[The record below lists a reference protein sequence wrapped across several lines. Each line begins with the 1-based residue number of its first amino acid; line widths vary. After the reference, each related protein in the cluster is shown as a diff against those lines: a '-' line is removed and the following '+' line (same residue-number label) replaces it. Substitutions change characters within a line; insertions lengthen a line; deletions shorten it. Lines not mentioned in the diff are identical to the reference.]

1 MTNSPDRD
9 SGNTPNINRRFW
21 LIVLTRTSIVTGFI
35 SLLGIGGAAW
45 WLSIFVNEQLAP
57 LIEKQ
62 LTESLKRPI
71 KLGKIERVSL
81 TGMRFGPSSLPATS
95 TDKTNASTQA
105 VEVGFNPLE
114 VIINRSLN
122 LDLTF
127 IQPKLYAQ
135 QGKDG
140 NWIKIETPGQ
150 QQDSPIKAEVNYI
163 EFRNADV
170 TLVPQTIT
178 NITPNQPTE
187 KQKKSVTPSFPI
199 IFNQVSGNAYL
210 KNESHRIQFD
220 VNGVAIAGGNFKIKG
235 EYLRTK
241 NQPAWPPAQVNLLVQ
256 AQNLLAAD
264 VDRLIP
270 LPIDLQAGRVDGNFT
285 AEFAA
290 KDKLPNLIGTAS
302 FREVTAAIEPL
313 PQKFTKANGL
323 LRLKGQ
329 NVTVEDTSAFY
340 GKTFGEATGSID
352 LNQGFNLAAKVKAV
366 NVNDLLD
373 TFEITLPIA
382 AKGEFKID
390 LTVKGD
396 FNSPVVAGSLLN
408 NKIAQLDKIDIARLS
423 ADFAIQENILT
434 AKNIKVNPAAGG
446 DISGNGKLK
455 ISEPLGLVADF
466 LAKDIPGDAIAKVY
480 NIPTAPIAIGKIQAK
495 TQIFGPPTNL
505 KAIVNFQAAEA
516 SYATTGSLVINKN
529 IAFLRDAKIDV
540 GTGNVTA
547 QGFLDNKRFQVL
559 LNAEKIALDR
569 LKTLPNI
576 PLPINQGEVNGNLN
590 IFGKTAA
597 INLNTIQAEMQGKLN
612 LAGGNVNARGNL
624 NNGQWQAFI
633 NSNNLPLKSIN
644 LTAILPNLANNQ
656 YIPTISLLQQTEIIT
671 SNLELRGNTISLQPA
686 NIQAKGQVN
695 LNIAGGNVNINEINF
710 TNNNL
715 QARVAVS
722 PLSLN
727 QFITPELILKI
738 PYKIPKPAIN
748 TLRQSKLNAVDL
760 NIAANLDKSY
770 NISNLQATGQ
780 IGLNIAGGSVNI
792 RELNLRNNDII
803 AQINTA
809 QIQTGEIL
817 PLFPG
822 TLNSQLQIQASL
834 LSLTPENIRTSGN
847 INFVPNKN
855 TIPGIFDYLAGSPL
869 TAKFAWNGEKLNI
882 ENATAPGLNANGY
895 ILANFPQGIP
905 NINSFDLNV
914 KASNFN
920 LKSINLQAL
929 PVSLPITPNIAGRV
943 DFDGRI
949 AGNLATPRINGNV
962 GLYDFAI
969 NNIAVE
975 PVLKGGFTSTLEK
988 LDFNLAGKQD
998 KIALNL
1004 DFTKGF
1010 GIEALNSFNIQR
1022 GEAIASGTVRN
1033 NLLITNIQNFAL
1045 NTLNITPPLNNLP
1058 TNLQNI
1064 IGSGILAGNL
1074 SGKFDINLTN
1084 FAIAGTTNINNIRFG
1099 NINTQAVAAK
1109 FNWNGQKLELND
1121 ASVNNLSIAS
1131 QGILA
1136 PKILA
1141 PKLNA
1146 NGFITANFNTG
1157 LTPQIGEFNLN
1168 IQANKFNLQSLPTQ
1182 AIISAIVPQYSAPII
1197 QGEIDFKGNIA
1208 GTLNSPKLQGDI
1220 ALYKFGINQIAF
1232 EPILQGGIKFN
1243 TREGVDFRLNG
1254 KQEQIALNL
1263 DTLFRPVSFNIRQG
1277 EATIKGISRGEN
1289 LLVNL
1294 QSFPLATIN
1303 LNLPA
1308 PIGPGIVTGNMSGDI
1323 QLPRN
1328 LNNFDLAKLNTAG
1341 KVSIANL
1348 RIGRFNPGNLEAAFN
1363 VINGVANLG
1372 NVELQQDGGKY
1383 LLRDTRITLDKNPQI
1398 QGNLSILNGQI
1409 KTILTAVQWF
1419 DIKDIARGLQPPTF
1433 GKASDLG
1440 TVESNLSNVSLLN
1453 QLRRISELEE
1463 LVQQRE
1469 NARRNNLPP
1478 LTDFQGTFGG
1488 EIKFAGSLQGNLSA
1502 NFDLSGQN
1510 WQWGIVNFQNFVAK
1524 GSLENGILTVVP
1536 FRLQSDN
1543 RLISFSGSLGGE
1555 NLSGQLR
1562 VVNLPII
1569 DLRNFLALVPVQE
1582 VRNIAATPIDITGN
1596 LNVIATL
1603 AGKKE
1608 NPLAR
1613 GEISLVEGTLNR
1625 QQIQTALG
1633 SFSYANARLNFG
1645 AGLRV
1650 TGPEPLQV
1658 NGSIPYRL
1666 PFMTVFPDSDRI
1678 SLNVSVQNE
1687 GLALL
1692 NLVNNQIAWI
1702 KGEGKVE
1709 LMVSGTVFR
1718 PEASGE
1724 AVFKNAEI
1732 KATALPENITGL
1744 TGTAKF
1750 KRDRISID
1758 NIQGLFSQGNLS
1770 VTGVLPLVSNLQ
1782 PEDKDFK
1789 NPLTVN
1795 LDKLAMNLRGL
1806 YKGNVNGKVLL
1817 TGNALLP
1824 KIGGEITLSD
1834 GNVLLSDPRSV
1845 TLATQSQQINGIQPE
1860 FNNLKLIL
1868 GDGVLVTRAPVLEFA
1883 ADGKLQINGSIND
1896 IQPQGIIRLK
1906 RGEVNLFTTQ
1916 FRVDRDYRQT
1926 AEFIPNRGLDPILN
1940 VRLAALVSEVA
1951 NNKLPISTTVGGE
1964 INEQIIPGFT
1974 GSQTVRV
1981 IAQVN
1986 SPASEL
1992 FDNLRLSS
2000 SPSRSE
2006 AEIVALIGGGFINTL
2021 GRGDST
2027 LALANLAGS
2036 AILGNIQNVIL
2047 DATKLN
2053 EFRLYPTIVPGDNS
2067 RGSTLGIAAEAGI
2080 DLSKNIS
2087 ASVLKILTAPTPL
2100 QFNLRYRVNNNI
2112 RIRTGTDFN
2121 NNNQMVIEYETRF

>member
-1 MTNSPDRD
+1 MTNSPDRG
-9 SGNTPNINRRFW
+9 SGNNPNINRRFW

-35 SLLGIGGAAW
+35 SLLGIGGGAW
-45 WLSIFVNEQLAP
+45 WLSIFVNEKLAP
-57 LIEKQ
+57 LIEKE
-62 LTESLKRPI
+62 LTDSLKRPI
-71 KLGKIERVSL
+71 KLGKIQRISL
-81 TGMRFGPSSLPATS
+81 TGMRFGPSALPATD
-95 TDKTNASTQA
+95 TDKTNASAQA

-127 IQPKLYAQ
+127 IQPKLYAEQ
-135 QGKDG
+135 AKNG

-150 QQDSPIKAEVNYI
+150 QQAGPIKAEVNYI
-163 EFRNADV
+163 EFQNADV
-170 TLVPQTIT
+170 TLVPQNNP
-178 NITPNQPTE
+178 NITSNQPTE
-187 KQKKSVTPSFPI
+187 TNKKSVTPPFPI

-210 KNESHRIQFD
+210 KDESHHIQFD
-220 VNGVAIAGGNFKIKG
+220 VKGTAITGGNFKIKG
-235 EYLRTK
+235 EYLREK
-241 NQPAWPPAQVNLLVQ
+241 NQPAWPPSQVNLLIQ

-270 LPIDLQAGRVDGNFT
+270 LPIDLQAGRIDANFT
-285 AEFAA
+285 AALKA
-290 KDKLPNLIGTAS
+290 TDKLPNLIGTAT
-302 FREVTAAIEPL
+302 FRDVTAAIQPL

-340 GKTFGEATGSID
+340 GKTFGDATGTID
-352 LNQGFNLAAKVKAV
+352 LNKGFNLAAKVKAV
-366 NVNDLLD
+366 NVIDLLD

-382 AKGEFKID
+382 TKGEFKID
-390 LTVKGD
+390 LKVTGD
-396 FNSPVVAGSLLN
+396 FNSPVVSGSLLN
-408 NKIAQLDKIDIARLS
+408 NKIAQVDKIDITRLS
-423 ADFAIQENILT
+423 ADFEIKENILT

-480 NIPTAPIAIGKIQAK
+480 NIPTAPIAIGKIQAT

-516 SYATTGSLVINKN
+516 SYATNGSLVINQN
-529 IAFLRDAKIDV
+529 IAFLRDAKINV

-547 QGFLDNKRFQVL
+547 QGFLDNKRFQIL
-559 LNAEKIALDR
+559 LNGEKIALDR
-569 LKTLPNI
+569 LKTPPGI
-576 PLPINQGEVNGNLN
+576 PLPLNQGEVNGNIS
-590 IFGKTAA
+590 IFGNTGA
-597 INLNTIQAEMQGKLN
+597 INLDTIQAEMQGKLS
-612 LAGGNVNARGNL
+612 LAGGNVNARGLL
-624 NNGQWQAFI
+624 NNGNWQAFI
-633 NSNNLPLKSIN
+633 NSNNLPLKSID
-644 LTAILPNLANNQ
+644 LKTILPNLANNQ
-656 YIPTISLLQQTEIIT
+656 YIPTISLLQQTQIIN
-671 SNLELRGNTISLQPA
+671 SYLELRGNTKSLEPA

-695 LNIAGGNVNINEINF
+695 LNIAGGNVNINQLNF

-715 QARVAVS
+715 QAKVAIS
-722 PLSLN
+722 PLPLN
-727 QFITPELILKI
+727 QFITPELILKL
-738 PYKIPKPAIN
+738 PDAVPKPAIN
-748 TLRQSKLNAVDL
+748 TLRQSKLNGVNL

-770 NISNLQATGQ
+770 NISNLQATGE
-780 IGLNIAGGSVNI
+780 IGLNIAGGNVNI
-792 RELNLRNNDII
+792 RELNLKDNNII

-817 PLFPG
+817 PLLPG
-822 TLNSQLQIQASL
+822 TLNSQLQIQTSL
-834 LSLTPENIRTSGN
+834 LSLKPENIRTSGN
-847 INFVPNKN
+847 INFIPNK
-855 TIPGIFDYLAGSPL
+855 TALPGIFDYLAGSQL

-882 ENATAPGLNANGY
+882 ENATAPGLNAQGY
-895 ILANFPQGIP
+895 IIAAFPQGLP
-905 NINSFDLNV
+905 KINEFDLNV

-929 PVSLPITPNIAGRV
+929 PVSLPTTPNIAGRV

-998 KIALNL
+998 KIAFNL

-1010 GIEALNSFNIQR
+1010 GIAALNSFNIQR
-1022 GEAIASGTVRN
+1022 GEAIASGTVQN
-1033 NLLITNIQNFAL
+1033 NILITNLQNLAL

-1058 TNLQNI
+1058 NNLKNI

-1074 SGKFDINLTN
+1074 TGKFDINLNN
-1084 FAIAGTTNINNIRFG
+1084 FAIAGTTNINNLRFG

-1109 FNWNGQKLELND
+1109 FNWNGKKLELSD
-1121 ASVNNLSIAS
+1121 TSVNNLSIVS

-1136 PKILA
+1136 PKLS
-1141 PKLNA
+1141 A
-1146 NGFITANFNTG
+1146 NGFITANFNNG
-1157 LTPQIGEFNLN
+1157 FTPQIGEFDLNL
-1168 IQANKFNLQSLPTQ
+1168 QANKFNLQSLPIQ
-1182 AIISAIVPQYSAPII
+1182 SIISSLVPQYSAPAI

-1208 GTLNSPKLQGDI
+1208 GTVTSPKLQGNI

-1232 EPILQGGIKFN
+1232 EPILQGGIKF
-1243 TREGVDFRLNG
+1243 TPQEGVDFYLNG
-1254 KQEQIALNL
+1254 KQEKIALNL
-1263 DTLFRPVSFNIRQG
+1263 DAYFQPVSFNIRQG
-1277 EATIKGISRGEN
+1277 EATVKGISRGEK

-1303 LNLPA
+1303 LNLPF
-1308 PIGPGIVTGNMSGDI
+1308 PIGPGIVTGNISGNL

-1328 LNNFDLAKLNTAG
+1328 LNNFDLAKLNTDG
-1341 KVSIANL
+1341 KVSIANF

-1363 VINGVANLG
+1363 VVNGVANLG

-1398 QGNLSILNGQI
+1398 QGNLSISNGQI
-1409 KTILTAVQWF
+1409 KTILNAVQWF
-1419 DIKDIARGLQPPTF
+1419 DVKDIARGLQPPTF
-1433 GKASDLG
+1433 GKAADIG
-1440 TVESNLSNVSLLN
+1440 TVESNLSKVSLLN
-1453 QLRRISELEE
+1453 QLRRISELDE

-1502 NFDLSGQN
+1502 NFDLAGQN

-1524 GSLENGILTVVP
+1524 GSLDNGILTVVP

-1596 LNVIATL
+1596 LNVTAAL

-1625 QQIQTALG
+1625 QPIQTALG

-1645 AGLRV
+1645 AGLRI
-1650 TGPEPLQV
+1650 TGPEPLQI

-1709 LMVSGTVFR
+1709 LMVSGTVLR

-1724 AVFKNAEI
+1724 AIFKNAEV

-1750 KRDRISID
+1750 KRDRISIE

-1770 VTGVLPLVSNLQ
+1770 ITGVLPLVSNLQ

-1795 LDKLAMNLRGL
+1795 LDKLAMNLRGI
-1806 YKGNVNGKVLL
+1806 YKGNVNGKVLVN
-1817 TGNALLP
+1817 GSALLP

-1834 GNVLLSDPRSV
+1834 GQVLLSDPRSV
-1845 TLATQSQQINGIQPE
+1845 TLATQSQQVNGIQPE

-1868 GDGVLVTRAPVLEFA
+1868 GDRVQVSRAPVLQFT
-1883 ADGKLQINGSIND
+1883 ADGKLQINGTIND

-1916 FRVDRDYRQT
+1916 FRVDRDYRET

-1940 VRLAALVSEVA
+1940 VRLAALVSEVS

-1986 SPASEL
+1986 GPASEL
-1992 FDNLRLSS
+1992 FDNLRLTS

-2036 AILGNIQNVIL
+2036 AILGNIQNIIL
-2047 DATKLN
+2047 DATNLS
-2053 EFRLYPTIVPGDNS
+2053 EFRLYPTIVPNDTS

-2080 DLSKNIS
+2080 DISKNMS
-2087 ASVLKILTAPTPL
+2087 ASLLKILTAPTPL
-2100 QFNLRYRVNNNI
+2100 QFNLRYRVNNNL

-2121 NNNQMVIEYETRF
+2121 DNNQMVIEYETRF